1 MNRSKTPV
9 KRTWQD
15 AFSQKGNKYGDE
27 EGMEAEEDSC
37 DDLVLEDLLEEH
49 SALLKEL
56 LGLCQKLNGD
66 ISSLTHSLTTLS
78 AQHLPSTHSNP
89 Q

>member
-9 KRTWQD
+9 KRSWQD
-15 AFSQKGNKYGDE
+15 AFSQKGKQSIGDE
-27 EGMEAEEDSC
+27 DMEEEDSC

-56 LGLCQKLNGD
+56 LGLCQKLSGD
-66 ISSLTHSLTTLS
+66 ISSLTQRLTTSLTQTS
-78 AQHLPSTHSNP
+78 HSSLLNP